1 MGQAYAR
8 GGSRGVDRDGRER
21 SYSGTDAPTTRAF
34 RPAREASTRSCDL
47 SDEPKLII
55 DSDWKSQAQ
64 AEKEKLAEK
73 AAPKQQD
80 AADLRDVGF
89 EDLVGMLA
97 TNTLSYLGYVPDPY
111 TGQAMVS
118 IEYAKFHIDLL
129 GVLEQKTK
137 GNLSETEKA
146 AMEKAL
152 SQLRMAF
159 VEVSKAVAKAI
170 QEGKIKPAQAGG
182 MAGGMVGGGAPGGN
196 DASDVA
202 GKIGP
207 QGSGLITP

>member
-8 GGSRGVDRDGRER
+8 GQSPGGAGRGGGGGRER
-21 SYSGTDAPTTRAF
+21 SYSGIDVPTTRAF
-34 RPAREASTRSCDL
+34 RPAGKASPRSCDL

-73 AAPKQQD
+73 AAPKPQE

-129 GVLEQKTK
+129 GILEQKTK

-146 AMEKAL
+146 ALEKAL

-182 MAGGMVGGGAPGGN
+182 MPSGMAGGESSG
-196 DASDVA
+196 VA

-207 QGSGLITP
+207 EGSGLITS